1 MKKIKLIMNELEQQ
15 GHLSIQKDRYMIIWL
30 RNYRVFKSAEQMRRF
45 ERATRKITREFKI
58 VETTDKS
65 FKLLPLCYRNEQ
77 KEYTQFN
84 LNPVDVEII

>member
-1 MKKIKLIMNELEQQ
+1 MNELEQQ

>member
-1 MKKIKLIMNELEQQ
+1 MKKIKLIINEFEQQ
-15 GHLSIQKDRYMIIWL
+15 GSLTIQKDRYMIIWL
-30 RNYRVFKSAEQMRRF
+30 RNYRVFKSAKQMHRF
-45 ERATRKITREFKI
+45 ERATRNSAREFKI